1 MKTLPRV
8 IAAACL
14 VSLFG
19 LASPSGA
26 AVPDLEFTETG
37 CEGYSDSV
45 ARLYTAGLGR
55 EPEEGG
61 FEYWM
66 GLYTEGDISLL
77 GMSDFFVSSPEFD
90 LKYGDLDQ
98 LGFVNRIYLNV
109 LGRLGEPEG
118 VEYWDGLMTAGV
130 TRGELLVL
138 FAESTENITNTGT
151 VTPTL
156 GTFNKGLDRAWT
168 CAGWPKPDPVDP
180 AGPVLPQPVD
190 PQPVVPQPVV
200 PQPVVPQPVA
210 PQPVVPQPVAPQP
223 VAPTN
228 PGNTKNCGDF
238 SSHAQAQ
245 AWFDK
250 YFPFFGDVAK
260 LDRDKDGVACESLP

>member
-1 MKTLPRV
+1 MKALPRLIFA
-8 IAAACL
+8 IACV
-14 VSLFG
+14 VSLPRLSSPAG
-19 LASPSGA
+19 AS
-26 AVPDLEFTETG
+26 VPDLEFTETG

-45 ARLYTAGLGR
+45 ARLYSAGLGR
-55 EPEEGG
+55 QPEEGG

-90 LKYGDLDQ
+90 LKYGDLTQ
-98 LGFVNRIYLNV
+98 LEFINQIYLNV
-109 LGRLGEPEG
+109 LGRPGEPGG
-118 VEYWDGLMTAGV
+118 VKYWDGLMTAGV
-130 TRGELLVL
+130 ARGELLVL

-210 PQPVVPQPVAPQP
+210 P
-223 VAPTN
+223 TN
-228 PGNTKNCGDF
+228 PGNSKNCGDF
-238 SSHAQAQ
+238 SSHAEAQ

-260 LDRDKDGVACESLP
+260 LDRDNDGVACESLP